1 MKCFR
6 YPYWKVKCYRCSAI
20 LGRKLLKKTKIKKW
34 CQVCFHIA
42 VSLATSVFL
51 YFFRCISVFLSMYSA
66 ILKSGGAA
74 AAFALSLPP
83 FWQHL
88 YFFLYFCIS
97 SFVFLYFFFCIQ
109 QYWKVVVLPSLLS
122 HCRLLGNI
130 WRLQAELFICSVL
143 TTQQL
148 HIKH

>member
-1 MKCFR
+1 M
-6 YPYWKVKCYRCSAI
+6 KCYRCSAI

-97 SFVFLYFFFCIQ
+97 SFVFLYFCISFSVFSNIEK
-109 QYWKVVVLPSLLS
+109 WWCCRVCSHIAASLATS
-122 HCRLLGNI
+122 GASKQNYSY
-130 WRLQAELFICSVL
+130 APY
-143 TTQQL
+143 
-148 HIKH
+148 